1 MKTPD
6 EDEELASSLADE
18 LLKKG
23 SITLGGTRT
32 TDDPRPHRGKKRKKS
47 RKIGTRRGKRN

>member
-18 LLKKG
+18 LLEKG

-32 TDDPRPHRGKKRKKS
+32 ADAPKPHREKKRKKS
-47 RKIGTRRGKRN
+47 RRIGTSRGKRD